1 MGQWGTVMPQLPLA
15 FFEKKILKK
24 NAAWVSHSL
33 PLAFFEKK
41 NNKNNVCHY
50 LSQYRASYSIFFFS
64 FDLSHTCLFPLVVS
78 HSATLFTLISPLQL
92 SLFRLLLLSSL
103 SVSHS
108 CLSDSEVRTQSSA
121 TFISL
126 PNPNP
131 AEQKLLFPSPS
142 QNLRLSPNHFSFLFC
157 SQPNS
162 HIMFLPNLNPV
173 EQLVVFPSLSQIF
186 RLL

>member
-1 MGQWGTVMPQLPLA
+1 MPHGLVILCHLR
-15 FFEKKILKK
+15 FLKKKI
-24 NAAWVSHSL
+24 
-33 PLAFFEKK
+33 KK

-50 LSQYRASYSIFFFS
+50 LSQYRASYSIFFFFS

-162 HIMFLPNLNPV
+162 HIMFLPNPNPV